1 MWKYSLFIVL
11 VLAAAVTAGAASD
24 PVAILQSSASVAE
37 KAEACRLISL
47 SGDVNALPVLAPM
60 LADPELSHMARYA
73 LEPMPG
79 TGVDAVL
86 REALKTTS
94 GTLRAGVV
102 SSLGVRRD
110 AAAVPEIVALLND
123 EDGSVKEAAAR
134 ALGRIGTPEGVD
146 ALRAAINN
154 PGLAYAFAQALAD
167 GLFGAAEH
175 FTTEGQKEDAAR
187 IYREVYAAAHLPVHL
202 RAGALRGVILS
213 GGPEGGGITALLE
226 AIQGE
231 DADFFNVALR
241 AAQEMAGKRKTAM
254 KLAALLPSLSPE
266 RKVPVIQ
273 LLGELGKKKAG
284 PALLKEAESGPTPV
298 RVAALNAAVR
308 LAYAPALPLIT
319 GLVTSEETALAAA
332 ARNGL
337 AYFPGEKGDAS
348 LKNLL
353 KSDDAQVRRVAVE
366 LVGQGALPAP
376 VDLLMEMAAADADAA
391 VRLATLKGAKE
402 YAGPAQMQAFLE
414 HLRAPRSP
422 EEGVAAEEGLIRICE
437 RAKTAPDTTIII
449 TKALYG
455 DLPDG
460 PQTDVTERVR
470 QIIAT
475 GAVSVDA
482 NNTNFG
488 DAAPGVVKQLQV
500 AYTDGGIP
508 ASQTV
513 REGQAWNIA
522 AARVPAAV
530 VSPLLDALAAS
541 EGDIRL
547 ALIRILTTTGD
558 QKAFEAIL
566 ALAKAEDASLA
577 EAAARAVCDWPAFAA
592 LPTLLGWVEAAPDD
606 ALRARALRGAV
617 RLLAPGQDTP
627 ETLCRHYAWLLTKA
641 ASANEKKLVLSGLA
655 NIGHPAALTL
665 VLDQLGDESV
675 KAEAVQAAITI
686 ADQLGTSPEDAAAL
700 ERAKSLV
707 PELAARDK

>member
-366 LVGQGALPAP
+366 LVGEGAASA
-376 VDLLMEMAAADADAA
+376 VDLLMEWPLRTRMRPA
-391 VRLATLKGAKE
+391 LPLKGAKE
-402 YAGPAQMQAFLE
+402 YAGRPRCRLSWNTCARRVPRRKGSR
-414 HLRAPRSP
+414 LRKGLSASVNARKPRLTLPSLSRKP
-422 EEGVAAEEGLIRICE
+422 CTVTCR
-437 RAKTAPDTTIII
+437 TAPKPMSRKECARSLPRVLSRWTRTT
-449 TKALYG
+449 
-455 DLPDG
+455 
-460 PQTDVTERVR
+460 
-470 QIIAT
+470 
-475 GAVSVDA
+475 
-482 NNTNFG
+482 
-488 DAAPGVVKQLQV
+488 
-500 AYTDGGIP
+500 
-508 ASQTV
+508 
-513 REGQAWNIA
+513 
-522 AARVPAAV
+522 
-530 VSPLLDALAAS
+530 
-541 EGDIRL
+541 
-547 ALIRILTTTGD
+547 RILGMRLRVWSNNCRWRIRTAESPQVKRFG
-558 QKAFEAIL
+558 KARPGI
-566 ALAKAEDASLA
+566 SL
-577 EAAARAVCDWPAFAA
+577 RPGCRQRWSVPFWMPWP
-592 LPTLLGWVEAAPDD
+592 P
-606 ALRARALRGAV
+606 R
-617 RLLAPGQDTP
+617 
-627 ETLCRHYAWLLTKA
+627 K
-641 ASANEKKLVLSGLA
+641 
-655 NIGHPAALTL
+655 
-665 VLDQLGDESV
+665 
-675 KAEAVQAAITI
+675 
-686 ADQLGTSPEDAAAL
+686 GTYGSP
-700 ERAKSLV
+700 
-707 PELAARDK
+707 